1 MKAKKVLCILM
12 ALSCTAALT
21 ACGSSSSGNA
31 AAGSAAASSAAKSSG
46 SAKEI
51 VLSHVYAENHP
62 TNTACKNFKQFVEE
76 KSNGA
81 LTVNI
86 QANSV
91 LGGDDEV
98 LEMEAQGTVQMSIPS
113 VASMETYDSS
123 WSILNL
129 PYLYTS
135 ADKMYA
141 ALDGKLGDFLKA
153 TLDNTEFVCVGFN
166 SNSVRDF
173 TNNVRPITQASDLKG
188 IKMRVMNNNTYIKWV
203 NALGANATP
212 IGYNEV
218 FTALQQGTVDGQENG
233 PDMIYESA
241 FYEAQK
247 YLSVSEHVYD
257 MNAIIVNRAFYE
269 GLTSDEKAVFD
280 EGVKTYM
287 VEQQRQTILD
297 GLNDYI
303 TKLQDKG
310 MKVNTLD
317 DTAKGTFKTALQ
329 GVYADFEKQLGSQI
343 WDLVRSYQ

>member
-12 ALSCTAALT
+12 ALSCAAALT
-21 ACGSSSSGNA
+21 ACGSTSGGSASGSAANSASSGSSSG
-31 AAGSAAASSAAKSSG
+31 S
-46 SAKEI
+46 KEI

-62 TNTACKNFKQFVEE
+62 TNTACKAFKKFLEE
-76 KSNGA
+76 KTNGK

-98 LEMEAQGTVQMSIPS
+98 LEMEAMGTVQMSIPS
-113 VASMETYDSS
+113 VASMETYNPA
-123 WSILNL
+123 WSIASL

-141 ALDGKLGDFLKA
+141 AMDGKLGDYLKS
-153 TLDNTEFVCVGFN
+153 TLDNTEFICVGYN

-173 TNNVRPITQASDLKG
+173 TNNVRPITKASDLKG
-188 IKMRVMNNNTYIKWV
+188 IKMRVMNNNTYIKWM

-247 YLSVSEHVYD
+247 YLSISEHVYD
-257 MNAIIVNRAFYE
+257 MNAVIVNRAFYE
-269 GLTSDEKAVFD
+269 GLSADEKSAFD
-280 EGVKTYM
+280 EGVKTYL

-297 GLNDYI
+297 SCKDYI
-303 TKLQDKG
+303 SKLKDKG
-310 MKVNTLD
+310 MQVNYLD
-317 DTAKGTFKTALQ
+317 DAAKDTFKTALKP
-329 GVYADFEKQLGSQI
+329 VYAEYEKSLGSQI

>member
-1 MKAKKVLCILM
+1 MKVKKVLCILM
-12 ALSCTAALT
+12 ALSCAAALT
-21 ACGSSSSGNA
+21 ACGSTSGGSA
-31 AAGSAAASSAAKSSG
+31 SGSAAGSSQASSG
-46 SAKEI
+46 GTKEI

-62 TNTACKNFKQFVEE
+62 TNTACKAFKQFVEE
-76 KSNGA
+76 KTNGK

-98 LEMEAQGTVQMSIPS
+98 LEMEAMGTVQMSIPS
-113 VASMETYDSS
+113 VASMETYNPA
-123 WSILNL
+123 WSICNL

-141 ALDGKLGDFLKA
+141 AMDGKLGDYLKS
-153 TLDNTEFVCVGFN
+153 TLDKTEFVCAGFN

-173 TNNVRPITQASDLKG
+173 TNNVRPITKAADLKG
-188 IKMRVMNNNTYIKWV
+188 IKLRVMNNNTYIKWV

-257 MNAIIVNRAFYE
+257 MNAVIVNRAFYE
-269 GLTSDEKAVFD
+269 GLSADEKAVFD
-280 EGVKTYM
+280 EGVKTYI

-297 GLNDYI
+297 SCTDYI
-303 TKLQDKG
+303 NKLKDKG
-310 MKVNTLD
+310 MQVNNLD
-317 DTAKGTFKTALQ
+317 DAAKDTFKQALTS
-329 GVYADFEKQLGSQI
+329 VYADYEKSLGTQI